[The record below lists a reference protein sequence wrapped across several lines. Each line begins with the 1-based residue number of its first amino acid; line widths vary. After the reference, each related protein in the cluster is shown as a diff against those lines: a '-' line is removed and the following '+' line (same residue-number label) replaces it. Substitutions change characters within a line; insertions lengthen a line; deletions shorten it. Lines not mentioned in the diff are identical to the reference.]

1 MSRSPSL
8 PFDLSGIRLQ
18 PGQGLARQL
27 YQALRVRILDGRL
40 ASGTRLPASRELA
53 ALLGISRN
61 TVTRALDQLY
71 AEGYVAGRVGDG
83 TYVAEL
89 ARSRPT
95 PSPAVTPAASSPAL
109 QRLHTHHLPLPP
121 SGAPRAFRI
130 GVPAFDLFP
139 FETWA
144 RLQARFWRKPAL
156 ARLGY
161 GDPAGDLQLREL
173 IAAYLRSSRGLTCE
187 TQQILITCGSQQA
200 ISLCAQLLIQPG
212 DRVAIE
218 NPGYRAA
225 GHAFAV
231 AGAQLCGVAVK
242 MTAWTSTP
250 CSV

>member
-144 RLQARFWRKPAL
+144 RLQARFWR
-156 ARLGY
+156 
-161 GDPAGDLQLREL
+161 
-173 IAAYLRSSRGLTCE
+173 
-187 TQQILITCGSQQA
+187 
-200 ISLCAQLLIQPG
+200 
-212 DRVAIE
+212 
-218 NPGYRAA
+218 
-225 GHAFAV
+225 
-231 AGAQLCGVAVK
+231 
-242 MTAWTSTP
+242 
-250 CSV
+250 